1 MLTTVKIKTAKPQER
16 SYKLADSGGLY
27 LLVQPNGSKL
37 WRYKFRING
46 VEGKRAL
53 GAFPEVSLADARGLH
68 AEARLLVAQG
78 TTPLAGTARQGDR
91 TSARAVGTSQRNVLC
106 HRVGL
111 EYSDVGRPASVY
123 GEAAQPRDRQ

>member
-16 SYKLADSGGLY
+16 PYKLADSGGLY

-78 TTPLAGTARQGDR
+78 TTPCRHSKTRRSHKRKSSWNESKERSLPSCRTGIQRRRQTCER
-91 TSARAVGTSQRNVLC
+91 LR
-106 HRVGL
+106 
-111 EYSDVGRPASVY
+111 
-123 GEAAQPRDRQ
+123 

>member
-1 MLTTVKIKTAKPQER
+1 MGASPIKRPPMLTTVKIKTAKPQER
-16 SYKLADSGGLY
+16 PYKLADSGGLY

-78 TTPLAGTARQGDR
+78 TTPLQ
-91 TSARAVGTSQRNVLC
+91 
-106 HRVGL
+106 
-111 EYSDVGRPASVY
+111 
-123 GEAAQPRDRQ
+123 AQ